1 MLFFVNIRAETVIR
15 VDGLACTIEE
25 LTESIQK
32 PGYCFFGD
40 GTQAQSVKSV
50 AEGAR
55 AMAQAA
61 ANSAT
66 EVADIPESEA
76 RPELRAK
83 GKGRPEKGI
92 SYFFSAYKH
101 TVQGG
106 LEL

>member
-15 VDGLACTIEE
+15 VDGLASTIEK

-32 PGYCFFGD
+32 PGFFLFGD

-55 AMAQAA
+55 ATAQAA

-66 EVADIPESEA
+66 VLATCLP
-76 RPELRAK
+76 
-83 GKGRPEKGI
+83 
-92 SYFFSAYKH
+92 
-101 TVQGG
+101 QG
-106 LEL
+106 LLLPLATWCRLVR